1 MNGTPPPPIS
11 FGWPRAHSPSPL
23 ARALRR
29 RVASAAA
36 SSSRASTG
44 SAGTTSSSMKRR
56 TRSRSART
64 SGVSPYV
71 DMGRSSFGTGIPQ
84 LDPLARGLGCRPGA
98 RRRRPEH
105 PHRGAL
111 ADRARDAELATVGL
125 DDVLHDREPEP
136 RTAEGTRAPLVDA
149 EEALGQPRQVLG
161 GDADPGVLDG
171 DLDHAVVLGAAGD
184 GGPHGHPAAPRR
196 VLDRVVDQVDEHLP
210 EAIGVGLERGA
221 RRVDPRAELDAD
233 PP

>member
-11 FGWPRAHSPSPL
+11 FGWPRAHSPSLL

-29 RVASAAA
+29 RAASAAA

-71 DMGRSSFGTGIPQ
+71 DMGDPPRYRIPQ
-84 LDPLARGLGCRPGA
+84 LDPLARGLGCCPGP

-105 PHRGAL
+105 PHRRAP
-111 ADRARDAELATVGL
+111 ADRAGDAELAAVGL

-136 RTAEGTRAPLVDA
+136 RAAEGTRAPLVDA
-149 EEALGQPRQVLG
+149 EEALAQPRQVLG

-171 DLDHAVVLGAAGD
+171 DLDHAVVLGAT
-184 GGPHGHPAAPRR
+184 GGG
-196 VLDRVVDQVDEHLP
+196 
-210 EAIGVGLERGA
+210 
-221 RRVDPRAELDAD
+221 
-233 PP
+233 